1 MRENMESHNE
11 QKSSRFFIQ
20 VGMFF
25 FSCRDFSIQVEIL
38 SQVENFLTT
47 TNQPLSDQVKSL
59 PEAL

>member
-1 MRENMESHNE
+1 MN
-11 QKSSRFFIQ
+11 KSRRDFSFKS
-20 VGMFF
+20 GCF